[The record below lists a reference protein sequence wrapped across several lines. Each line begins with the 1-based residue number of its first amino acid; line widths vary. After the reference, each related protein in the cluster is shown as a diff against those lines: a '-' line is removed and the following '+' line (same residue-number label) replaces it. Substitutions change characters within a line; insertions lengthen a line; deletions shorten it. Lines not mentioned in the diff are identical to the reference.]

1 VRYTAG
7 SDDRKV
13 SETPRVYRVGQV
25 FSGIVSYYAA
35 EFHGRKTANGEIFN
49 MYDRT
54 AAHQSLPFNTL
65 LQVTN
70 PKNGKKVL
78 VRVNDRGPFKA
89 NRILDLSYQAAKDIG
104 LIQEGTASLTITIIR
119 LGKE

>member
-1 VRYTAG
+1 VDSHQNYQ
-7 SDDRKV
+7 
-13 SETPRVYRVGQV
+13 VGQV
-25 FSGIVSYYAA
+25 FTGVVSYYAD
-35 EFHGRKTANGEIFN
+35 EFHGRKTANGEIYN

-54 AAHQSLPFNTL
+54 AAHQFLPFDTI
-65 LQVTN
+65 LQVNN

-78 VRVNDRGPFKA
+78 VRINDRGPFKA

-104 LIQEGTASLTITIIR
+104 LIQEGTASLSIKIIR